1 MFHAQTVKKLAHL
14 GWTTANAGELFNGT
28 LRFGA
33 GGGRMFAEMFFLTI
47 LMGTQF
53 TRLPGVTELL

>member
-14 GWTTANAGELFNGT
+14 GWTTANTGEFFDGA
-28 LRFGA
+28 LRFGTS
-33 GGGRMFAEMFFLTI
+33 GGRMFSKMLFQTI

-53 TRLPGVTELL
+53 TGLPGVTEVL